1 MAGDRC
7 HKHMIDKNFIEKI
20 KVRLEGEKQV
30 LEEQLREFA
39 KKDKIRKGDWDSRYP
54 NFHGS
59 NLEEEA
65 DEVEQFESLIAIE
78 HTLENKLNDINTAL
92 EKIGRGGYGSCEKC
106 QADISPERLDAI
118 PETKICDK
126 CKK

>member
-1 MAGDRC
+1 
-7 HKHMIDKNFIEKI
+7 MIDKKFVEKTKI
-20 KVRLEGEKQV
+20 RLEKEKNA

-39 KKDKIRKGDWDSRYP
+39 KKDKIRKGNWDSRYP

-65 DEVEQFESLIAIE
+65 DEVEQFESLVAIE
-78 HTLENKLNDINTAL
+78 HTLENKLSDINAAL
-92 EKIGRGGYGSCEKC
+92 EKMEQGKYGSCEKC